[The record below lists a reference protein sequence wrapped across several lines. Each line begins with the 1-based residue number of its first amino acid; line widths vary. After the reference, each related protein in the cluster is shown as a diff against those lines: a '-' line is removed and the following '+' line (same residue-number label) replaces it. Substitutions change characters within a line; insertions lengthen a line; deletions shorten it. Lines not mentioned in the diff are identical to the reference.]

1 MKKNR
6 VLIFLLIAVMMTGNM
21 LLASCTGAV
30 EPINVTLII
39 EAGEDEILNVT
50 MPIDVAN
57 PTVMNLVQEAAIVYE
72 LNITYNDNVDSVMDI
87 EQYKYRTDD
96 TGITY
101 FWEYLI
107 NGTLPENT
115 TGGKANAQA
124 ITDGMVVKYIYSS
137 YNPNTAK

>member
-39 EAGEDEILNVT
+39 QAGEDEILNVT

-72 LNITYNDNVDSVMDI
+72 LNITYNDNVDSVKDI
-87 EQYKYRTDD
+87 EGYAQKTDD
-96 TGITY
+96 NGVSY
-101 FWEYLI
+101 FWEYLVD
-107 NGTLPENT
+107 GTLPENT
-115 TGGKANAQA
+115 TGGKANAQG
-124 ITDGMVVKYIYSS
+124 IKDGMVIKYIYSS
-137 YNPNTAK
+137 YNPTTSK